1 MTGTVVQINLSRGGL
16 PKFPVGEALITPLG
30 IEGDACAHPQ
40 IHGGPL
46 KAVLIVCAEAVEELI
61 AKGYPLFFG
70 ALGENLTT
78 RGLDRRQM
86 RLGQRYQ
93 VGQAILE
100 LTKLRQPCSALD
112 IYGPSIKDEISAAD
126 PASER
131 WGMSGF
137 YASVLEPGRVRMGVR
152 ISLIDQAV

>member
-1 MTGTVVQINLSRGGL
+1 VTGTVVQINLSRGGL

-46 KAVLIVCAEAVEELI
+46 KAVLIVCAEAVEELV

-70 ALGENLTT
+70 ALGENLTA

-100 LTKLRQPCSALD
+100 LTKVRRPCAALD
-112 IYGPSIKDEISAAD
+112 VYGPALKHEINETD

-131 WGMSGF
+131 WGLSGF
-137 YASVLEPGRVRMGVR
+137 YASVLRPGRIAPGDR
-152 ISLIDQAV
+152 ICLIDQAV